1 MEIKEEIARLAN
13 GHAHAHGLLHL
24 IMCSAAPGP
33 FVPLKRATEAGPLVP
48 LAQLVKL
55 FLKIKIIVVV
65 HSFLL

>member
-13 GHAHAHGLLHL
+13 GRAHAHGHL